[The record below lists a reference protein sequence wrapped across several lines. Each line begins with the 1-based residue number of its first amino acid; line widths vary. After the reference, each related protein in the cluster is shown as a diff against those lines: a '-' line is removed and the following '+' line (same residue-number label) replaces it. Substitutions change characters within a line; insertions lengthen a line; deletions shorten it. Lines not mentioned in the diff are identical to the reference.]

1 MVDKI
6 AQSSYTSVN
15 ARGRVKLYK
24 VFILYFITVFSK
36 GKFRIYL
43 IVELNKSH

>member
-6 AQSSYTSVN
+6 GKSQYASVT
-15 ARGRVKLYK
+15 ASGRVKLYK

-36 GKFRIYL
+36 AKIRIYL
-43 IVELNKSH
+43 LVELN

>member
-6 AQSSYTSVN
+6 AKNSYTSVT
-15 ARGRVKLYK
+15 APRMVKLYK